1 LRKESSKN
9 TTGMIGALLSA
20 WRAEVINGLRWGT
33 RRWSLIAGW
42 AGVFF
47 LSFVL
52 YKAAGSALRYA
63 VSVLDSELALRL
75 ELTFINLFMAVGL
88 IMLLRGLIDG
98 TFRHCYESS
107 DLPILIKSPAPP
119 HLIFAHKMARVIGA
133 NLFGLLFWLL
143 PPWLAM
149 AGLFHPGPLFF
160 ILLLPILFALLVL
173 TEASVALISLPLVY
187 LLYSRRMTR
196 SIGRIASFLFILLIS
211 FLAASY
217 FGTTEADRGRFFVW
231 LGRHIG
237 SLVSWRWYPHV
248 WASNLLMSLSG
259 LKTVGSRW
267 GYAISLFCTAVGL
280 TGSAVA
286 ISGWLYY
293 PGWERSRTAELSG
306 RTRKRNGLNLD
317 LGFLL
322 KGPAH
327 ALAFKDLIQTIR
339 DPRYWQI
346 SIILLLIPVITLVVL
361 AGRDMPMGE
370 KVIMLTAQQLIYGMM
385 LSLNLCWAGFKSEG
399 RTWWIL
405 RSSPITPQTFFKAK
419 LAVSSLPPLL
429 YVELFTLMG
438 LLVLRAPLKWWP
450 ILAFS
455 VGFATFTFASM
466 NTAVGSLPSVI
477 LSGDGRSTSTLA
489 SGVMMFLDI
498 GITVG
503 AVIAIA
509 LSQGHGIALPLVS
522 AGLMFLFAGLFIGSL
537 RLGWRNA
544 ERLIEPQS

>member
-1 LRKESSKN
+1 MRKESSMN

-47 LSFVL
+47 FSFVL

-107 DLPILIKSPAPP
+107 DLTILIKSPAPP
-119 HLIFAHKMARVIGA
+119 HLIFAYKMARVIGA

-149 AGLFHPGPLFF
+149 AGLFRPGPLFF
-160 ILLLPILFALLVL
+160 ALLFPVLSALLLVM
-173 TEASVALISLPLVY
+173 EASVALISLPFVY
-187 LLYSRRMTR
+187 LLYSRHTARA
-196 SIGRIASFLFILLIS
+196 IGRIASFLFILFIS
-211 FLAASY
+211 FLVASY
-217 FGTTEADRGRFFVW
+217 FGTTEADRGRLFVW

-237 SLVSWRWYPHV
+237 SLVSWGWYPHV

-293 PGWERSRTAELSG
+293 PGWERLRTAELSARG
-306 RTRKRNGLNLD
+306 RKKGGSLD

-322 KGPAH
+322 RGPAH
-327 ALAFKDLIQTIR
+327 ALAFKDLTQTIR

-346 SIILLLIPVITLVVL
+346 LIILLFVPAITLVVL
-361 AGRDMPMGE
+361 AGRDIPMAE
-370 KVIMLTAQQLIYGMM
+370 KLIMLTAQQLMYGMM
-385 LSLNLCWAGFKSEG
+385 LSLSFCWAGFKSEG
-399 RTWWIL
+399 RAWWVL
-405 RSSPITPQTFFKAK
+405 RSSPITPEILFRAK
-419 LAVSSLPPLL
+419 LAVSLLPPLL
-429 YVELFTLMG
+429 YVELFTVVG
-438 LLVLRAPLKWWP
+438 LLTLNVPLKWWP
-450 ILAFS
+450 ILTFS
-455 VGFATFTFASM
+455 VGFATLVFASL
-466 NTAVGSLPSVI
+466 NTAIGSLPSVV
-477 LSGDGRSTSTLA
+477 LSGERRSTSTLA
-489 SGVMMFLDI
+489 SGVMMFLNI

-503 AVIAIA
+503 AVTAIA
-509 LSQGHGIALPLVS
+509 LSREREMALPLVS
-522 AGLMFLFAGLFIGSL
+522 GGLMVLFAGLFIGSL

-544 ERLIEPQS
+544 ERLIEPQG